1 MYSYQSLIDT
11 AVLALSNLQVQT
23 IPLINKLSTANIP
36 KKHKKLQFPYWIQ
49 REKDFQFD
57 TLGIGIWS
65 LVGMEWSPS
74 KDPKKPQFPWEWQH
88 EFSFETLSSCNLRRV
103 KPIPPI
109 NFSQDMGHTHTHKKI
124 SFPGCSSAFRSP
136 KPWIAYLHMG

>member
-74 KDPKKPQFPWEWQH
+74 KDPKKPQFP
-88 EFSFETLSSCNLRRV
+88 
-103 KPIPPI
+103 
-109 NFSQDMGHTHTHKKI
+109 
-124 SFPGCSSAFRSP
+124 
-136 KPWIAYLHMG
+136 